1 MNNFFWYKIKKIF
14 KNDFIKSNIDF
25 LLIMPIFMIFFTI
38 FFPIIFFKYK
48 NDRFEA
54 FIILIISIIVN
65 GLVFLLFS
73 LFQINF
79 LFKVL
84 FILLSSYFLFFLFC
98 FFISICDEYKNISLN
113 TCEKRDAILEKLL
126 K

>member
-14 KNDFIKSNIDF
+14 KNGLIKNNIDF
-25 LLIMPIFMIFFTI
+25 LLIMPIIMIFFPI

-48 NDRFEA
+48 NDRFEV

-65 GLVFLLFS
+65 GLVFLLFN

-79 LFKVL
+79 LFKIL
-84 FILLSSYFLFFLFC
+84 FILLSSYFLFFFILF
-98 FFISICDEYKNISLN
+98 FSLY
-113 TCEKRDAILEKLL
+113 I
-126 K
+126 